1 MHGGHGERSLQ
12 KNSGQ
17 VKFITRTLHQDT
29 NATTILALA
38 GAVGSGNGPDEIH
51 LNLITWQIVRKVN
64 FWPNCEQN
72 PPGIRVQG
80 SSAMRRTAEVWA
92 QNARRAVTDP
102 SRKYQMLGRLG
113 IDRKRDFTETADDF
127 WSDIR
132 VSERQAR
139 LAVILVLGVF
149 VCSAFLLST
158 AALFAFAL

>member
-51 LNLITWQIVRKVN
+51 LNLTTWQIVRKVN

-72 PPGIRVQG
+72 SPGIRVQG
-80 SSAMRRTAEVWA
+80 SSAMRRAAEVWA
-92 QNARRAVTDP
+92 QNARKAVNDP
-102 SRKYQMLGRLG
+102 LRNLAFRISSPRSSTTTRGSFLSPVQPGKENQRPL
-113 IDRKRDFTETADDF
+113 
-127 WSDIR
+127 
-132 VSERQAR
+132 QAWWI
-139 LAVILVLGVF
+139 ILTPIEPTI
-149 VCSAFLLST
+149 S
-158 AALFAFAL
+158 